1 MLSIIKTI
9 ESIIR
14 WIGEKSSYINVLLV
28 MIICIDVFMR
38 YILNTTQTWVIEL
51 EWHLF
56 ALIFLLGASYTLQED
71 QHVRVDLFYAD
82 SSIKSKAWINLL
94 GTLLFLV
101 PWCLILVNSSFNYA
115 TNSWMMNEG
124 SPNPGGLPAR
134 YIIKYCMTFGF
145 VLLLLQGIAVI
156 YRSAQTIFTSNTKS
170 A

>member
-1 MLSIIKTI
+1 MLSIITLI
-9 ESIIR
+9 EFIIR

-82 SSIKSKAWINLL
+82 RSNKSKAWINLA

-101 PWCLILVNSSFNYA
+101 PWCLILINSSFNYA

-156 YRSAQTIFTSNTKS
+156 YRSVQTIFSSNTKS

>member
-1 MLSIIKTI
+1 MLSIITI
-9 ESIIR
+9 IEFIIR
-14 WIGEKSSYINVLLV
+14 WIGDKSSYINVLLV

-82 SSIKSKAWINLL
+82 RSNKSKAWINLA

-101 PWCLILVNSSFNYA
+101 PWCLILINSSFNYA

-156 YRSAQTIFTSNTKS
+156 YRSVQTIFSSNTKS

>member
-14 WIGEKSSYINVLLV
+14 WIGEKSSYINVFLV
-28 MIICIDVFMR
+28 IIICIDVFMR

-82 SSIKSKAWINLL
+82 RSIKSKAWINIS

-101 PWCLILVNSSFNYA
+101 PLCLVLINSSFNYA

-156 YRSAQTIFTSNTKS
+156 YRSAQTIFSSNT
-170 A
+170 

>member
-14 WIGEKSSYINVLLV
+14 WTGEKSSYINVLLV

-82 SSIKSKAWINLL
+82 RSIKSKAWINLS

-145 VLLLLQGIAVI
+145 ILLLLQGIAVI
-156 YRSAQTIFTSNTKS
+156 YRSAQTIFSSNTKS

>member
-1 MLSIIKTI
+1 MLSIITII

-82 SSIKSKAWINLL
+82 RSNKSKAWINLA

-101 PWCLILVNSSFNYA
+101 PWCLILINSSFNYA

-134 YIIKYCMTFGF
+134 YIIKYFMTFGF

-156 YRSAQTIFTSNTKS
+156 YRSVQTIFSSNTKS

>member
-82 SSIKSKAWINLL
+82 RSIKSKAWINLL

-145 VLLLLQGIAVI
+145 VLLLLQGIVVI

>member
-82 SSIKSKAWINLL
+82 SSIKSKAWINFL

-145 VLLLLQGIAVI
+145 ILLLLQGIAVI
-156 YRSAQTIFTSNTKS
+156 YRSAQTIFSSNTKS

>member
-1 MLSIIKTI
+1 MLSIITII

-82 SSIKSKAWINLL
+82 RSNKSKAWINLA

-101 PWCLILVNSSFNYA
+101 PWCLILINSSFNYA

-134 YIIKYCMTFGF
+134 YIIKYSMTY
-145 VLLLLQGIAVI
+145 L
-156 YRSAQTIFTSNTKS
+156 YNMKN
-170 A
+170 

>member
-1 MLSIIKTI
+1 
-9 ESIIR
+9 
-14 WIGEKSSYINVLLV
+14 

-82 SSIKSKAWINLL
+82 RSNKSKAWINLA

-101 PWCLILVNSSFNYA
+101 PWCLILINSSFNYA

-156 YRSAQTIFTSNTKS
+156 YRSVQTIFSSNTKS

>member
-14 WIGEKSSYINVLLV
+14 WIGEKSSYINVFLV

-82 SSIKSKAWINLL
+82 RSIKSKAWINIS

-101 PWCLILVNSSFNYA
+101 PWCLVLINSSFNYA

-134 YIIKYCMTFGF
+134 YIIKYSMTFGF

-156 YRSAQTIFTSNTKS
+156 YRSVQTIFSSNTKS

>member
-1 MLSIIKTI
+1 MLSIIKII

-14 WIGEKSSYINVLLV
+14 WTGEKSSYINVLLV

-82 SSIKSKAWINLL
+82 RSIKFKAWINLL

-145 VLLLLQGIAVI
+145 VLLLLQGIVVI

>member
-1 MLSIIKTI
+1 MLSIIKII

-14 WIGEKSSYINVLLV
+14 WTGEKSSYINVFLV

-82 SSIKSKAWINLL
+82 RSIKSKA
-94 GTLLFLV
+94 
-101 PWCLILVNSSFNYA
+101 
-115 TNSWMMNEG
+115 
-124 SPNPGGLPAR
+124 
-134 YIIKYCMTFGF
+134 
-145 VLLLLQGIAVI
+145 
-156 YRSAQTIFTSNTKS
+156 
-170 A
+170 

>member
-82 SSIKSKAWINLL
+82 RSIKSKAWINLL

>member
-1 MLSIIKTI
+1 MLSIITLI
-9 ESIIR
+9 EFIIR

-82 SSIKSKAWINLL
+82 RSIKSKAWINIS

-101 PWCLILVNSSFNYA
+101 PWCLVLINSSFNYA

-156 YRSAQTIFTSNTKS
+156 YRSVQTIFSSNTKS